1 MKFTALICI
10 YNPDI
15 DALNKTVKSIKD
27 FDKTVEILIIDN
39 CSDVYVP
46 KIKGTKIFK
55 LRKNVDYKKVKEMGV
70 LNRKT
75 NSRGDLYLKANIV
88 LPQVESLD
96 EALIKMMQEK
106 LPQE

>member
-70 LNRKT
+70 LL
-75 NSRGDLYLKANIV
+75 SRGDFIMNFEEGETVSEWNI
-88 LPQVESLD
+88 
-96 EALIKMMQEK
+96 EK
-106 LPQE
+106 KIEKHR